1 MMATPSAS
9 STNLV
14 GQVSK
19 EWRDEDL
26 EKVSRMLQRSRE
38 HKQRLRPDVMM
49 GNTTLKEEYDDE
61 KDSGA
66 TTPSALSTVSSVV
79 SLEDFEILTVLGKG
93 AYGKVFQVTTM
104 THFHFFVLN
113 NILSCH
119 ENVQNDAKILKSCLI
134 ITINGFLGS

>member
-1 MMATPSAS
+1 M
-9 STNLV
+9 
-14 GQVSK
+14 GK

-38 HKQRLRPDVMM
+38 HKQRLRPNVMM
-49 GNTTLKEEYDDE
+49 GNTVLKEEYDDE

-93 AYGKVFQVTTM
+93 AYGKVFQVKTM
-104 THFHFFVLN
+104 THFHLLN
-113 NILSCH
+113 
-119 ENVQNDAKILKSCLI
+119 
-134 ITINGFLGS
+134 